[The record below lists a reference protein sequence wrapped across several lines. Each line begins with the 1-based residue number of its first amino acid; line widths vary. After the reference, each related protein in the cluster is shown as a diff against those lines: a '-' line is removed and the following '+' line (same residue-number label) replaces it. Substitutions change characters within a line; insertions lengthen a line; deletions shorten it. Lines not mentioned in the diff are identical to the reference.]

1 MEKEKNRSM
10 EYRDEIDLI
19 EVFLKLKSCWK
30 AIVLCGLLGTFVGIL
45 YATFLVKPMYNSTA
59 MVYLRSTNTATLSLQ
74 DLQVGTQLT
83 KDYEII
89 FKSRPILEET
99 IQNLDLNMT
108 PDALS
113 NMITISNP
121 EDSRILKITVQAED
135 PNLAKKIVN
144 SIMDNGIDKVSE
156 IDAQTPYVV
165 EKGIANTQNVSV
177 SKKKTGMLGGMLG
190 IVVVAGYIL
199 IEYIVK
205 DTVSSADDIERVLN
219 VPVLAIVA
227 EDETLHENK
236 NRKKST
242 KKRGARS

>member
-1 MEKEKNRSM
+1 
-10 EYRDEIDLI
+10 
-19 EVFLKLKSCWK
+19 
-30 AIVLCGLLGTFVGIL
+30 
-45 YATFLVKPMYNSTA
+45 
-59 MVYLRSTNTATLSLQ
+59 
-74 DLQVGTQLT
+74 
-83 KDYEII
+83 
-89 FKSRPILEET
+89 
-99 IQNLDLNMT
+99 
-108 PDALS
+108 
-113 NMITISNP
+113 MITISNP

-236 NRKKST
+236 KRKKST

>member
-19 EVFLKLKSCWK
+19 EVFFKLKSRWK
-30 AIVLCGLLGTFVGIL
+30 AIVVCGLLGTLFGIL
-45 YATFLVKPMYNSTA
+45 YATFFVTPMYDSSA

-99 IQNLDLNMT
+99 IQNLNLDMT
-108 PDALS
+108 TDALS
-113 NMITISNP
+113 NMITITNP
-121 EDSRILKITVQAED
+121 EDSRILKITVEAQD

-144 SIMDNGIDKVSE
+144 ALMDNGIETVSE
-156 IDAQTPYVV
+156 IDAQTPYVI
-165 EKGIANTQNVSV
+165 EKGIASTQNVSV
-177 SKKKTGMLGGMLG
+177 SKKKTGMFGGLLG
-190 IVVVAGYIL
+190 IVIVAGYIVL
-199 IEYIVK
+199 EYIIK
-205 DTVSSADDIERVLN
+205 DTISSVEDIEHVLN

-227 EDETLHENK
+227 EDESLHP
-236 NRKKST
+236 KKT
-242 KKRGARS
+242 RKRGKRA